1 MLIVTI
7 PGPQNE
13 EQLNAVI
20 QNPLIDGFRFNTG
33 VRVPYSPLVTLE
45 LLLDKVGSRDF
56 WLDIKGRQLRIIQWS
71 DPEFGKILLNHNIE
85 VELPAEVYF
94 RGDDICQVTSVI
106 KNQIFVYPNPRY
118 ALGSG
123 QSINIHSQKLTIE
136 GYLTEEDKLYLEAAK
151 ELGINK
157 IMLSFV
163 ESNNDIELIQQ
174 YCPDA
179 EMYLKIESPQG
190 LDFVNSE
197 YVSTPKIHLM
207 AARDDLFINLENKFE
222 IISALKLI
230 IKKDPDAIVASRIL
244 ISLINSREISLGDI
258 ADLTLL
264 HQMGYENFM
273 FSDSLSS
280 HPNVFNQ
287 AMEYWKEFEIKKW
300 R

>member
-13 EQLNAVI
+13 EQLNAVV
-20 QNPLIDGFRFNTG
+20 QNPLVDGFRFNTG
-33 VRVPYSPLVTLE
+33 VRVPYSPLTTLE

-71 DPEFGKILLNHNIE
+71 DPEFGEILLNHDIE
-85 VELPAEVYF
+85 VELPAKVYF
-94 RGDDICQVTSVI
+94 RGDDVCQITSAVE
-106 KNQIFVYPNPRY
+106 NQIFVYPNPRY
-118 ALGSG
+118 ALGAG

-151 ELGINK
+151 KLGINK
-157 IMLSFV
+157 YMLSFV

-179 EMYLKIESPQG
+179 EMYLKIESPKG

-197 YVSTPKIHLM
+197 YVCTPKIHLM

-230 IKKDPDAIVASRIL
+230 IKKDPEAIAASRIL

-264 HQMGYENFM
+264 HQMGYKNFM

-280 HPNVFNQ
+280 NPNVFNQ
-287 AMEYWKEFEIKKW
+287 AMGYWKEFKIKKW